1 MSGIACQGTIEAGEP
16 ADLLLLDGATLMDD
30 RLFDDVPVIDYVLAH
45 ATAADIKQVIVAGRS
60 IVENGVVTG
69 FDYPAHMAELM
80 AQLKAKID
88 PADTWRAT
96 VQSLDAALKPF
107 YLQGR
112 HIGCG

>member
-1 MSGIACQGTIEAGEP
+1 M
-16 ADLLLLDGATLMDD
+16 
-30 RLFDDVPVIDYVLAH
+30 PVIDYLLAR
-45 ATAADIKQVIVAGRS
+45 ATAANIKQVIVAGRS
-60 IVENGVVTG
+60 IVENGTVTG
-69 FDYPAHMAELM
+69 FDYPAHMTELM

-107 YLQGR
+107 YLQAR